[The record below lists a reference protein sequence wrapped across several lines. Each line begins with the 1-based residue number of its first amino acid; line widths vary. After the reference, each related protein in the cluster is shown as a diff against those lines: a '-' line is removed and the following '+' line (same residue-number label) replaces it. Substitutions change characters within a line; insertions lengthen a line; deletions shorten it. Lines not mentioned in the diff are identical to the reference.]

1 MLTIKEIQALAKV
14 AGVEVIADRWHG
26 AGWEA
31 YVSRWPTILLVGTL
45 ADTKRKAMNNA
56 WGEYVEKA
64 DL

>member
-26 AGWEA
+26 PRWEA
-31 YVSRWPTILLVGTL
+31 YVSRGHTILLVGAL
-45 ADTKRKAMNNA
+45 ADTKRKAMNNV